1 MAMMDIW
8 RPRRAISGRVS
19 SGSNPFAELTR
30 MQRDVDDVITRLFGE
45 LLPTATP
52 DGVVAPPVDV
62 VDAGNEVILRADLP
76 GLEQKDIQV
85 EVQDGSL
92 LVRGERKTEQQDKND
107 KYRWSERWEGV
118 FMRLIPLPSEID
130 RDKIQAQM
138 KNGVLEVHL
147 PKKQGT
153 APKRI
158 EVKAG

>member
-1 MAMMDIW
+1 MAMMDVW

-19 SGSNPFAELTR
+19 SGSSPFAELTR

-52 DGVVAPPVDV
+52 DGVFAPPVDV
-62 VDAGNEVILRADLP
+62 VDAGNEITLRADLP
-76 GLEQKDIQV
+76 GLEQKDIQL

-92 LVRGERKTEQQDKND
+92 LVRGERKAEQQDKND

-153 APKRI
+153 APKKI